1 MRALAI
7 LFLLGHAIV
16 HGVMWTLPFTDAVED
31 MPFDPSHSWLV
42 DDGRILAVVLAGT
55 AAVGF
60 VVTALGVGIDAAWW
74 PTAMLA
80 ATVVSLVLMVVTFT
94 PWWLVGI
101 GIDLALVVVA
111 LQAAPTA

>member
-1 MRALAI
+1 
-7 LFLLGHAIV
+7 
-16 HGVMWTLPFTDAVED
+16 
-31 MPFDPSHSWLV
+31 
-42 DDGRILAVVLAGT
+42 
-55 AAVGF
+55 
-60 VVTALGVGIDAAWW
+60 
-74 PTAMLA
+74 MLA